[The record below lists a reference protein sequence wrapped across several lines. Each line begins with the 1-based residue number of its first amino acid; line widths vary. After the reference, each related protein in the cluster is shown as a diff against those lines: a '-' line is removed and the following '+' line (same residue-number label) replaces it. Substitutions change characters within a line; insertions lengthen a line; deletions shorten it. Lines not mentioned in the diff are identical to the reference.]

1 MPVFIAKL
9 WKHRYYSYALLK
21 NELKGRYTRSYL
33 GILWLII
40 QPLIQVAV
48 YAFIFSTVFLARLP
62 GMSQTPGAYAIYLL
76 AGIAAWTL
84 LSEIITRNTTVFTRH
99 ANLIKKYP
107 VPKISL
113 FIAAIGEA
121 LFNNLILLIL
131 VIILSLILNP
141 LFQLS
146 TLIYLLPVFFL
157 IVLLASS
164 LGVLLATLNVFIRDI
179 EQAVSVVLQL
189 LFWLTPIVYTLN
201 VLPEKYQILIHLNP
215 ASAFAGAYQN
225 IFVYNHA
232 PDWIT
237 LLYPLLL
244 SLFIIMIAN
253 IIYNKAKH
261 ELVDVL

>member
-1 MPVFIAKL
+1 MPSFISQL
-9 WKHRYYSYALLK
+9 WKYREYSYALIK

-33 GILWLII
+33 GFLWLVI

-84 LSEIITRNTTVFTRH
+84 LAEIITRNTTVFTRN

-107 VPKISL
+107 VPKATL
-113 FIAAIGEA
+113 FIAATGEA
-121 LFNNLILLIL
+121 LFNNFILLTL
-131 VIILSLILNP
+131 VVILSLVLNP

-146 TLIYLLPVFFL
+146 TLIYLLPVFLL

-164 LGVLLATLNVFIRDI
+164 IGLLFATLNVFIRDI
-179 EQAVSVVLQL
+179 EQGVAVVLQL

-201 VLPEKYQILIHLNP
+201 VLPEKYQIFIHLNP
-215 ASAFAGAYQN
+215 ASGLVGAYQN
-225 IFVYNHA
+225 IFVYNRA
-232 PDWIT
+232 PDWT
-237 LLYPLLL
+237 LLLYPLML
-244 SLFIIMIAN
+244 SLVVIVIAN